1 MPDGLTVQSIRFGN
15 AVVRNPF
22 IANFCAKMMPYRGLG
37 SGIISALKEISTIEF
52 INGVQGEQFISVIAR
67 TTFEG
72 VKVQIEGVNSYF
84 ERVSDIESLILNLLR
99 ESPGQK
105 ANEILTVIDK
115 SISTTER
122 YISALK

>member
-72 VKVQIEGVNSYF
+72 VKVQIEGVI
-84 ERVSDIESLILNLLR
+84 DIESLILNLLR

-105 ANEILTVIDK
+105 ANEISTVIDK